1 MGDPSI
7 ADIIRRQART
17 RGDDTAF
24 VTPTRR
30 WTFSEVDAASN
41 RIAQGLAALGIVA
54 GDRVACLT
62 KHHAECAL
70 LLLAAC
76 KLGAVCMPVNWR
88 LAPPEVEYIVD
99 HGQAKFMMVDAAF
112 VPTLA
117 RTTLPGLR
125 RTVATDAAEGLASLA
140 DWSAGFDAVDPGHV
154 SEPDATT
161 LQLYSSGTTG
171 LPKGVEITNRSL
183 FAAIDMYRPMIGF
196 DAPGAVMLNVLPTF
210 HVAGMCNI
218 VMPLAAGRPTV
229 YYPDFDPARAIAAI
243 GEHRITHSFLVPAM
257 ILFMLQSPA
266 AKTGDFSS
274 LRVIAYGGSPIADT
288 VLIDAAAT
296 FRCGLFQVY
305 GMTEAPLLTRLVP
318 ADHDPGGPRSHL
330 LRSAGTP
337 SPGVELRIVRQ
348 GSDPQAPEDLPEG
361 EVGEIWVRTL
371 QNLKCYWRNPEATA
385 AVFPLGRQDGKG
397 WLRTGDAGYLRDG
410 YLYIH
415 DRIKDMVISGG
426 ENIYPAEVENVLARH
441 PAVAEC
447 AIIGVPDERWG
458 EAVKACVVL
467 RPGASATDHE
477 IIAFMR
483 DNLAHFKCPKS
494 VDFCDVLPRNPSGK
508 LLKRVLREPYW
519 QGRDRA
525 VG

>member
-1 MGDPSI
+1 MGDRSI
-7 ADIIRRQART
+7 ADIIRRQARE
-17 RGDDTAF
+17 RGHATAF

-30 WTFSEVDAASN
+30 WTFAEVDSASN
-41 RIAQGLAALGIVA
+41 RLAQGLASLGIGA

-99 HGQAKFMMVDAAF
+99 HGQAKFMMVDEAF
-112 VPTLA
+112 LPTLA
-117 RTTLPGLR
+117 RTRLPGLR
-125 RTVATDAAEGLASLA
+125 LTVATEAAPGLESLAGWSARFDAA
-140 DWSAGFDAVDPGHV
+140 DPGHV

-171 LPKGVEITNRSL
+171 LPKGVELTNRSL

-196 DAPGAVMLNVLPTF
+196 DGERSVMLNVLPTF

-218 VMPLAAGRPTV
+218 VMPLAAGGPTV
-229 YYPDFDPARAIAAI
+229 YYPDFDPAGAIAAI
-243 GEHRITHSFLVPAM
+243 GEHRVTHSFLVPAM

-266 AKTGDFSS
+266 AKSGDFSS
-274 LRVIAYGGSPIADT
+274 LNVIAYGGSPIADT

-318 ADHDPGGPRSHL
+318 EDHDPGGPRIQL

-348 GSDPQAPEDLPEG
+348 GTDPQAPQDQPEG

-371 QNLKCYWRNPEATA
+371 QNMKGYWRNPQATA
-385 AVFPLGRQDGKG
+385 ATFPLGRDEGRG
-397 WLRTGDAGYLRDG
+397 WMRTGDAGYLRDG
-410 YLYIH
+410 YLYIR
-415 DRIKDMVISGG
+415 DRIKDMIISGG
-426 ENIYPAEVENVLARH
+426 ENIYPAEVENALARH

-447 AIIGVPDERWG
+447 AIVGVPDEKWG
-458 EAVKACVVL
+458 ESVKACVVL
-467 RPGASATDHE
+467 KPGATATERELID
-477 IIAFMR
+477 FTR
-483 DNLAHFKCPKS
+483 DNLAHYKCPKS
-494 VDFCDVLPRNPSGK
+494 VDFMTVLPRNPSGK